1 MSTPDFPS
9 IRLHNALLGAL
20 TDTSV
25 LNVQVLGSRTRDGV
39 PEYDLQVFVSANA
52 YATERGLVATTT
64 QGAANHLGARI
75 RLTVRTA
82 DVEGTVY
89 LLTPVTP

>member
-1 MSTPDFPS
+1 MTPDFPS
-9 IRLHNALLGAL
+9 IRLHNALMGAL

-25 LNVQVLGSRTRDGV
+25 LNVQLLGSRTRGGV
-39 PEYDLQVFVSANA
+39 HEYDLQVFVSPWTLANER
-52 YATERGLVATTT
+52 ATVVETT
-64 QGAANHLGARI
+64 QGAATHLGARI